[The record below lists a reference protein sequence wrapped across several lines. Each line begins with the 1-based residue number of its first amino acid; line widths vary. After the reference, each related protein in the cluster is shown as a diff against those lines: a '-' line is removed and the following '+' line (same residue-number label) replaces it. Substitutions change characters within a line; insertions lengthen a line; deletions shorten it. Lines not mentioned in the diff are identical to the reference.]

1 MPSMAFTKYSH
12 FHVIGKLL
20 FILIAKFVLTK
31 MNNFQVRLGYTPLI

>member
-20 FILIAKFVLTK
+20 FILIAKFLKVAKICTHENK
-31 MNNFQVRLGYTPLI
+31 